1 MDIFINLEVLQ
12 TPYYWN
18 FVEASSCKHDPLIPF
33 QTLSPFYRMG
43 GGAENSKL
51 LIRVHV
57 SGDEPP
63 SRSHPGTYPESLI
76 RKKDA
81 PSTHYLGIIGALCR
95 KHKAETNILIY
106 YFQGY
111 KMDMNT

>member
-1 MDIFINLEVLQ
+1 MDIFINPEVLQ

-18 FVEASSCKHDPLIPF
+18 FMGASSCKHDPLIPF
-33 QTLSPFYRMG
+33 PNPLPFYRMG

-51 LIRVHV
+51 LMRVHV
-57 SGDEPP
+57 SGDEPQ
-63 SRSHPGTYPESLI
+63 SKSHPGTYPEFLI

-95 KHKAETNILIY
+95 KHKVETNILIY
-106 YFQGY
+106 YFKGY
-111 KMDMNT
+111 KMDMNA